1 MLLINFPT
9 QTEQFF
15 YGKAYLTER
24 CQELPPLL
32 FAVNIH
38 RSCYLLKAGFFPCP
52 LSPRLSYPMSFSP
65 ILIQNPIFKV
75 AIKLQRQTWQSG
87 KEL

>member
-15 YGKAYLTER
+15 YGKAYLTIER
-24 CQELPPLL
+24 CQELPPLC
-32 FAVNIH
+32 FSVNIH
-38 RSCYLLKAGFFPCP
+38 RSRYPLKAGFFPCP

-65 ILIQNPIFKV
+65 IPIQNPIFKV
-75 AIKLQRQTWQSG
+75 AIKLQRQTWQS
-87 KEL
+87 